1 MKKTRHLILL
11 TIGLVTLLGSGGWLW
26 YSRYAE
32 SPLNCVGN
40 VEWNIGSNRFAGTV
54 SFRMYN
60 QEGLSTITG
69 KLYGRNTSDISRNI
83 YFRYTRQHEARVLQ
97 AMQVVKTFADTA
109 DEADINNT
117 LPGFYRQSGRS
128 LSLVMEEY
136 KGAWIFASSN
146 VPSLYCRKR

>member
-1 MKKTRHLILL
+1 MKKTRHIILL
-11 TIGLVTLLGSGGWLW
+11 TIGLATLLGSGSWLW

-32 SPLNCVGN
+32 KPLNCVGN

-83 YFRYTRQHEARVLQ
+83 YFNYTQKARCPSATGDAGRQNLR
-97 AMQVVKTFADTA
+97 
-109 DEADINNT
+109 
-117 LPGFYRQSGRS
+117 
-128 LSLVMEEY
+128 
-136 KGAWIFASSN
+136 
-146 VPSLYCRKR
+146 

>member
-11 TIGLVTLLGSGGWLW
+11 VIGLATLLGSGGWLW
-26 YSRYAE
+26 HSRYAE
-32 SPLNCVGN
+32 KPLNCVGN
-40 VEWNIGSNRFAGTV
+40 VEWNIGSNRFAGTI
-54 SFRMYN
+54 SFRMYKDA
-60 QEGLSTITG
+60 GLSTITG

-83 YFRYTRQHEARVLQ
+83 YFSYTRQHEARVLQ
-97 AMQVVKTFADTA
+97 AMQVVKTFADSA

-117 LPGFYRQSGRS
+117 LPGFYRQSGRN